1 MSVEEIHVPDLGG
14 SDEVEVIEVSV
25 KAGDEVQQ
33 EDPIIVVESDK
44 ATVELPSPLA
54 GRIQE
59 IKISVGD
66 RISEGDL
73 VATIDTETAGDG
85 KSDEADQDAADGESE
100 GGESETDESQGEEPK
115 SDEGDAET
123 STPAKETGEGDDQ
136 AGEREERVRV
146 PDIGD
151 ADSIPVVE
159 VNVAEGDQVEVDD
172 PLVTVE
178 SDKATVEIPSPFAGR
193 ITRVLVSRDDQ
204 ISEGDEL
211 VVIAVAGGSIEPA
224 EKSADK
230 SAENSAEKSESGED
244 RSRAPSAPASGEAES
259 GRADRKQPS
268 APSPAPAD
276 QSDEPTSGKVH
287 AGPAVRKLAREF
299 GVDLAQVTGSGPKHR
314 ILKDDVQQFVKQS
327 LSRQGAGAGDVGA
340 GGVPTVKLPD
350 FSRFGEVERKPMSR
364 LQSATATNMH
374 RSWLNVPHVTQFDE
388 ADITELEAMRKAK
401 KGEGGKR
408 GIKLTPLPFLLKAC
422 AFALRAM
429 PAFNVSLDMD
439 RRELIQ
445 KHYCHI
451 GIAVDTPAGLMVP
464 VIRDVDRKGIW
475 ELAEEAQELAGKARD
490 KKLKP
495 AEMQGGCFS
504 ITSLGGIGGTA
515 FTPIVNTPEVAI
527 LGVSRASMKP
537 VWSGEAFEPR
547 LMLPLSLSYDH
558 RAVNGADA
566 ARFTALLCRLLGDLR
581 ELLM

>member
-1 MSVEEIHVPDLGG
+1 MSVEEIQVPDLGG
-14 SDEVEVIEVSV
+14 SDEVEVIEISVS
-25 KAGDEVQQ
+25 AGDTVNE

-59 IKISVGD
+59 LKVSVGD
-66 RISEGDL
+66 KVHEGDL
-73 VATIDTETAGDG
+73 VATIDTDDAGSGEAEAEATSAEPEPEEAEAPSEDQA
-85 KSDEADQDAADGESE
+85 SEASAEDEAPQAGSRE
-100 GGESETDESQGEEPK
+100 QGEE
-115 SDEGDAET
+115 A
-123 STPAKETGEGDDQ
+123 
-136 AGEREERVRV
+136 AGETEKTVRV

-159 VNVAEGDQVEVDD
+159 INVAEGDQVAVDD

-178 SDKATVEIPSPFAGR
+178 SDKATVEIPSPYAGTVR
-193 ITRVLVSRDDQ
+193 KLLVSKDAQ

-211 VVIAVAGGSIEPA
+211 VVIAVAAEGGQKPA
-224 EKSADK
+224 QGAGTKESEGDKKTEKR
-230 SAENSAEKSESGED
+230 AE
-244 RSRAPSAPASGEAES
+244 APADEGARPRDEKK
-259 GRADRKQPS
+259 GQ
-268 APSPAPAD
+268 PAPAATAGSEAD
-276 QSDEPTSGKVH
+276 QEQPTSGKVH

-299 GVDLAQVTGSGPKHR
+299 GVDLTQVRGSGPKHR
-314 ILKDDVQQFVKQS
+314 ILKDDVQQFVKKS
-327 LSRQGAGAGDVGA
+327 LSGQGAGSAGPA
-340 GGVPTVKLPD
+340 GEGVPAVKLPD
-350 FSRFGEVERKPMSR
+350 FSKFGKVERKPMSR
-364 LQSATATNMH
+364 LQTATATNMQ

-388 ADITELEAMRKAK
+388 ADITELEAFRKAQK
-401 KGEGGKR
+401 KEGERR
-408 GIKLTPLPFLLKAC
+408 GVKLTPLPFLVMAC
-422 AFALRAM
+422 ARALREM

-464 VIRDVDRKGIW
+464 VIRDADRKGIW
-475 ELAEEAQELAGKARD
+475 EIAAEAQELAEKARN
-490 KKLKP
+490 KKLSP
-495 AEMQGGCFS
+495 GEMQGACFS

-515 FTPIVNTPEVAI
+515 FTPIVNTPEVSI

-537 VWSGEAFEPR
+537 VWQGEDFEPR

-558 RAVNGADA
+558 RAVNGAEA
-566 ARFTALLCRLLGDLR
+566 ARFSTLLCRLLGDIR